1 MPMSYLTPGIYIEE
15 VSTGPKPIEAVGT
28 STAGFVGLAPNAEA
42 HLGEAVAINNWTQ
55 FLKEFSG
62 EKDKSTPLALAV
74 FGFFQNGGGRC
85 YVANVGNKPIDTGLA
100 VFEAIDEIAMV
111 AAPGYTGAANY
122 DALLTHCEKL
132 QDRVA
137 IIDSPRKVENT
148 DNLISVAA
156 AKEPTPRAAAG
167 AAATPDDPAGR
178 PAREK
183 EGPLRPRQS
192 DRGFGAFYFPWI
204 RIRDPLSSEGEL
216 IDAPPSGHVAGV
228 YARTDS
234 QRGVHKAPANEP
246 IRGALNVTYRV
257 TKEEQGKLNQA
268 GVNCIRFFQREGIR
282 IWGARTLADSNPE
295 WRYVNVRR
303 LFNMVEESIANGTRW
318 VVFEPNDASLWKGI
332 RRDITA
338 FLTRLWSSGALMGN
352 TADQAFFVQCDEE
365 TNPQE
370 VIDAGQVVTVIGLA
384 PVKPAE
390 FIIFR
395 IGQTAAGAEIQNLGG

>member
-1 MPMSYLTPGIYIEE
+1 MSYLTPGIYIQE

-28 STAGFVGLAPNAEA
+28 STAGFIGVAPYAEA
-42 HLGEAVAINNWTQ
+42 HVGEAIAINNWTQ
-55 FLKEFSG
+55 FLKEFWRDG
-62 EKDKSTPLALAV
+62 GKSTHLALAV

-85 YVANVGNKPIDTGLA
+85 YVANVGSRTVDVGLA
-100 VFEAIDEIAMV
+100 AFESIDEIAMV
-111 AAPGYTGAANY
+111 AAPGYTGAANFN
-122 DALLTHCEKL
+122 AILTHCERL
-132 QDRVA
+132 EDRVA
-137 IIDSPRKVENT
+137 ILDSPRNVENV
-148 DNLISVAA
+148 DNLIEVATDDPPPSRTPA
-156 AKEPTPRAAAG
+156 ADDPAAPTPRA
-167 AAATPDDPAGR
+167 PR
-178 PAREK
+178 QKEK
-183 EGPLRPRQS
+183 GLRPRQA
-192 DRGFGAFYFPWI
+192 DRGHGAFYFPWI
-204 RIRDPLSSEGEL
+204 KIRDPLSEEGEQ
-216 IDAPPSGHVAGV
+216 IDAPPSGHIAGV

-257 TKEEQGKLNQA
+257 TKDEQGKLNQA

-282 IWGARTLADSNPE
+282 IWGARTLADSASE
-295 WRYVNVRR
+295 WRYINVRR

-318 VVFEPNDASLWKGI
+318 VVFEPNDMSLWKGI

-338 FLTRLWSSGALMGN
+338 FLTRLWSTGALMGA